1 MMVYL
6 INDTVVFRMEDG
18 ALWNTTAAEEIIHI
32 SSTIA
37 RILSFFIENHGVILR
52 RTAILSE
59 VWEKYGLYS
68 SNNTLNQYISILR
81 RTFVRL
87 GLEGE
92 VIQTIPRVGFI
103 LLEHVGIQAIDLNN
117 TQENDNHS
125 DTSAVPESPTGHMPG
140 GQRLQPRPGK
150 LIKAFAISV
159 IGIAFPCLIY
169 AIHPNNTPAPNL
181 IYDQKNRHGPCEI
194 YSLSKK
200 TSDWIAADDNLQRL
214 LDESKITCSEGDTII
229 LKVSE
234 YSINTHPEQL
244 FIANCL
250 PDENAPTTF
259 KACKSIYH
267 YE

>member
-1 MMVYL
+1 MVYL

-92 VIQTIPRVGFI
+92 IIQTIPRVGFI
-103 LLEHVGIQAIDLNN
+103 MLEHVGIQAIVLNN
-117 TQENDNHS
+117 TQENNKHS
-125 DTSAVPESPTGHMPG
+125 DTSIVPESSTGYMPG
-140 GQRLQPRPGK
+140 WQRLKFRPGK
-150 LIKAFAISV
+150 LLKAFAISV

-169 AIHPNNTPAPNL
+169 AIHPDNTPAPNL
-181 IYDQKNRHGPCEI
+181 IYDQKMRFGPCEI
-194 YSLSKK
+194 YSLSRK
-200 TSDWIAADDNLQRL
+200 TSDWMAENDNLKRL
-214 LDESKITCSEGDTII
+214 LDENKITCSEGDTII

-234 YSINTHPEQL
+234 YSINAHPEQL
-244 FIANCL
+244 FVANCQ

-259 KACKSIYH
+259 KACKSFYH